1 MVDATFS
8 ISAPFPRAAAVRPA
22 PAAAPFADALPA
34 SAAASTAAL
43 PAVPLSATPPG
54 PGLAGAASAATAG
67 SGGTAPTFAPA
78 PAPAAS
84 AGASGSVVPA
94 VASAA
99 TPKAASPSA
108 FHVLLSELNPLQY
121 VPVVGTIYRA
131 VTGDTIP
138 EAARFA
144 GGLVVSGLTGGPI
157 GIAMNLGAT
166 LIEHLAGIDPERIGD
181 RLLAELGIGHAG
193 PAHAAPP
200 SLASAAPPATAVV
213 ASTPGAATAPAS
225 LALAS
230 AAPASSA
237 RAWSPAQLAA
247 YGVTGG
253 TDGTLRRGTVSGAD
267 VLNSLELARIAV
279 PVAA

>member
-8 ISAPFPRAAAVRPA
+8 ISAPRPQAAAVR
-22 PAAAPFADALPA
+22 AAPFAAPFAAALPA
-34 SAAASTAAL
+34 SAAVSTAAL
-43 PAVPLSATPPG
+43 PAVPSSASPPG
-54 PGLAGAASAATAG
+54 PGLAGATPATTAG
-67 SGGTAPTFAPA
+67 PAGSAPSFAPA
-78 PAPAAS
+78 PAVAAS
-84 AGASGSVVPA
+84 AGVSGSVVPA

-99 TPKAASPSA
+99 APKAAAATPSA

-144 GGLVVSGLTGGPI
+144 GGLVVSGLTGGPV

-193 PAHAAPP
+193 PAHAAPTA
-200 SLASAAPPATAVV
+200 LASAAPPATA
-213 ASTPGAATAPAS
+213 AAPAPAAAQ
-225 LALAS
+225 ALAS
-230 AAPASSA
+230 SAPASSA

-267 VLNSLELARIAV
+267 VLNSLELARIAA
-279 PVAA
+279 PAAAA

>member
-8 ISAPFPRAAAVRPA
+8 ISAPRPQAAAVRAA
-22 PAAAPFADALPA
+22 PSAAPFAAALPA
-34 SAAASTAAL
+34 SAAVSTAAL
-43 PAVPLSATPPG
+43 PAVPSSASPPG
-54 PGLAGAASAATAG
+54 PGLAGTTSAAAAG
-67 SGGTAPTFAPA
+67 PGGTAPSLAPA
-78 PAPAAS
+78 PAVAAS
-84 AGASGSVVPA
+84 AGVSGSVVPA

-99 TPKAASPSA
+99 APKAAATPSA

-144 GGLVVSGLTGGPI
+144 GGLVVSGLTGGPV

-193 PAHAAPP
+193 PAHAAP
-200 SLASAAPPATAVV
+200 SALASAAPPATA
-213 ASTPGAATAPAS
+213 AAPAPAAS
-225 LALAS
+225 QALAS
-230 AAPASSA
+230 SAPASSA

-267 VLNSLELARIAV
+267 VLNSLELARIAA
-279 PVAA
+279 PAAAA

>member
-8 ISAPFPRAAAVRPA
+8 ISAPRPQAAVVRAAPS
-22 PAAAPFADALPA
+22 AAPFAAALPA
-34 SAAASTAAL
+34 SAAVSTAAL
-43 PAVPLSATPPG
+43 PGVPSSATPPG
-54 PGLAGAASAATAG
+54 PGLAGTTSAAAAG
-67 SGGTAPTFAPA
+67 PGGTAPSLAPA
-78 PAPAAS
+78 PAVAAS
-84 AGASGSVVPA
+84 AGVSGSVVPA

-99 TPKAASPSA
+99 APKAAAATPSA

-144 GGLVVSGLTGGPI
+144 GGLVVSGLTGGPV

-193 PAHAAPP
+193 PAHAAPTA
-200 SLASAAPPATAVV
+200 LASAAPPATA
-213 ASTPGAATAPAS
+213 AAPAPAAAQ
-225 LALAS
+225 ALAS
-230 AAPASSA
+230 SAPASSA

-267 VLNSLELARIAV
+267 VLNSLELARIAA
-279 PVAA
+279 PAAAA